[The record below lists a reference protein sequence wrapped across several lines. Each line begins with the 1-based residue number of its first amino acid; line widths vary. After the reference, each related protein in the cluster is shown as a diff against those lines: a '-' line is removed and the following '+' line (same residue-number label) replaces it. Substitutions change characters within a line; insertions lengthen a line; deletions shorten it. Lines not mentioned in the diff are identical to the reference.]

1 MQFKVPKTYSDLTLG
16 QLMYLNTEV
25 DATNRVAYC
34 TNTSK
39 GNLRKMPAKEVVKA
53 DEHLMTIKEK
63 EIGRHFKTITLE
75 GKEYGFIP
83 DWNEFTLGEWIDVE
97 EYCKDFWSN
106 THKILA
112 ILYRPIYR
120 KQGEVY
126 TIEKYTAKEDT
137 EIFKQL
143 PADVFGGSMIFFFT
157 SRKRLLNTLRLSLLE
172 VAREATLLANDGGG
186 IPYSTPSPVRSY
198 LKLTRLQS
206 WAQKLFSHTWH
217 FSKT

>member
-1 MQFKVPKTYSDLTLG
+1 MQFKVPKNYSDLTLG

-25 DATNRVAYC
+25 DPVKRVAYC
-34 TNTSK
+34 TNTSRDE
-39 GNLRKMPAKEVVKA
+39 LRKMPAKEVVKA

-97 EYCKDFWSN
+97 EYCKDFWGN

-112 ILYRPIYR
+112 VLYREVHR
-120 KQGEVY
+120 SQGDAY
-126 TIEKYTAKEDT
+126 TIKPYTAKEDT

-143 PADVFGGSMIFFFT
+143 PANIFGGSMVFFLT
-157 SRKRLLNTLRLSLLE
+157 SRQRLLNTLKLSLLR
-172 VAREATLLANDGGG
+172 VAEKAIDSVNDGDG
-186 IPYSTPSPVRSY
+186 IPYSIPLQVRTYSR
-198 LKLTRLQS
+198 LTRLQS
-206 WAQKLFSHTWH
+206 WVQKLFSRTLH

>member
-1 MQFKVPKTYSDLTLG
+1 
-16 QLMYLNTEV
+16 MYLNTEV
-25 DATNRVAYC
+25 DPVKRVAYC
-34 TNTSK
+34 TNTSRDE
-39 GNLRKMPAKEVVKA
+39 LRKMPAKEVVKA

-97 EYCKDFWSN
+97 EYCKDFWGN

-112 ILYRPIYR
+112 VLYREVHR
-120 KQGEVY
+120 SQGDAY
-126 TIEKYTAKEDT
+126 TIKPYTAKEDT

-143 PADVFGGSMIFFFT
+143 PANIFGGSMVFFLT
-157 SRKRLLNTLRLSLLE
+157 SRQRLLNTLKLSLLR
-172 VAREATLLANDGGG
+172 VAEKAIDSVNDGDG
-186 IPYSTPSPVRSY
+186 IPYSIPLQVRTYSR
-198 LKLTRLQS
+198 LTRLQS
-206 WAQKLFSHTWH
+206 WVQKLFSRTLH